1 MTKTLVSVSLVLCGA
16 ALVFASACKPGVTA
30 AETDTYFNAQMAC
43 VDAGGTR
50 AQIDKCRADAK
61 AKFNSSILDGGIGQ

>member
-1 MTKTLVSVSLVLCGA
+1 MKVLLGFSIVLCGA
-16 ALVFASACKPGVTA
+16 ALILATACKPGVTA

-61 AKFNSSILDGGIGQ
+61 AKFNASILDGGIEQ